1 MDATLDAAVE
11 TLDTALG
18 KSAPRRTPTLDSL
31 SPSQIRAIRSIPPH
45 EQAHVPAM
53 DARRPAG
60 IFTDPAHYERERD
73 LLFRKVAVPVTLS
86 AMLPQPKMFLACEGY
101 GVPILISRDANGKA
115 HAFLNACRH
124 KGSKI
129 VEHCDPLK
137 AGRVSCP
144 YHAWTY
150 GADGALVGIP
160 RHETFP
166 TVDKADHGLTALPCH
181 EGAGFIW
188 VMLDRKAEPDFSAV
202 NAELAEDFAAL
213 GIPDAHIFDRATHKL
228 DANWKL
234 VIEPFLEGYHVQR
247 LHAASIG
254 GLFADVPNAIDRLG
268 PHIRQISGKANF
280 EPAMLDLPDENIH
293 KTVTHAYLVFPN
305 TIIVTSPYYI
315 NVMIIMPNGVNR
327 STVDYFMLTPGPADS
342 PKAEDLYRRSFDLM
356 QKVFGTEDF
365 RAACISQQGLESG
378 ALEETVY
385 GGLES
390 QIPVFY
396 ETVERFLEPGNAGR
410 A

>member
-1 MDATLDAAVE
+1 MDAADLTAE
-11 TLDTALG
+11 TAP
-18 KSAPRRTPTLDSL
+18 APRNVPTLDSL

-45 EQAHVPAM
+45 EQAHVPAI
-53 DARRPAG
+53 DSRRPVG
-60 IFTDPAHYERERD
+60 IFVNPEHYRLEQQT
-73 LLFRKVAVPVTLS
+73 LFRRAPVPVSLS
-86 AMLPQPKMFLACEGY
+86 SMLPEPKMFLAVDGY
-101 GVPILISRDANGKA
+101 GPPLLLSRDAQGRV
-115 HAFLNACRH
+115 HAFLNACQH
-124 KGSKI
+124 KGSKV
-129 VEHCDPLK
+129 VERCDAFK

-150 GADGALVGIP
+150 AVDGALIGIP

-166 TVDKADHGLTALPCH
+166 TVDKADHGLAELPSL
-181 EGAGFIW
+181 EAGGFIW
-188 VMLDRKAEPDFSAV
+188 VMLDREAPADFSGV
-202 NAELAEDFAAL
+202 TEELVEDFEAL
-213 GIPDAHIFDRATHKL
+213 GLPTAHIFDKATHHL

-254 GLFADVPNAIDRLG
+254 DLFADVPNAVDRLG
-268 PHIRQISGKANF
+268 PHLRQISGKANF
-280 EPAMLDLPDENIH
+280 EPMMLDLPGENIH

-327 STVDYFMLTPGPADS
+327 STVDYFMLTPGPADND
-342 PKAEDLYRRSFDLM
+342 KARDLYQRSFDLM

-378 ALEETVY
+378 ALKEVVY
-385 GGLES
+385 GGLEQ

-396 ETVERFLEPGNAGR
+396 ETVERYLDAGR

>member
-1 MDATLDAAVE
+1 MDAPKLAASAR
-11 TLDTALG
+11 DP
-18 KSAPRRTPTLDSL
+18 APRKLPTLDSL
-31 SPSQIRAIRSIPPH
+31 SAGQIAAIRSIPPH
-45 EQAHVPAM
+45 EQARAPSI
-53 DARRPAG
+53 DARRPVS
-60 IFTDPAHYERERD
+60 IFVDPGHYALEQKA
-73 LLFRKVAVPVTLS
+73 LFRRAPVPVTLS
-86 AMLPQPKMFLACEGY
+86 SALPEPKMFLAVDGY
-101 GVPILISRDANGKA
+101 GVPILLTRDATGKA
-115 HAFLNACRH
+115 HAFLNVCQH
-124 KGSKI
+124 KGSKV
-129 VEHCDPLK
+129 VERCDAFK

-150 GADGALVGIP
+150 GLDGTLVGIP
-160 RHETFP
+160 RQETFP
-166 TVDKADHGLTALPCH
+166 TVSKDDHGLAPLACH
-181 EGAGFIW
+181 EAGGFVW
-188 VMLDRKAEPDFSAV
+188 VMLDRSAEPDFSGV
-202 NAELAEDFAAL
+202 TSELVEDFTAL
-213 GIPDAHIFDRATHKL
+213 GLPTAHIFDRATHKL

-234 VIEPFLEGYHVQR
+234 VVEPFLEGYHVQR

-254 GLFADVPNAIDRLG
+254 GLFADVPNAVDRLG

-327 STVDYFMLTPGPADS
+327 STVDYFMLTPGPAENE
-342 PKAEDLYRRSFDLM
+342 KAQDLYTRSFDLM

-365 RAACISQQGLESG
+365 RAACISQVGLESG
-378 ALEETVY
+378 ALTEVVY
-385 GGLES
+385 GGLEQ

-396 ETVERFLEPGNAGR
+396 ETVERYLAKAATAG